1 MTTQHKKPDYKG
13 GIGMKLVIT
22 MSRRYGTGASRI
34 AQELSERLGIPV
46 YDKVNVEEE
55 MSSVCY
61 SDRYVAYTV
70 PNASGLYDYTLF
82 VYKNDGTLAFS
93 REIDFQYRY
102 MDIDGDNLILYNEN
116 SCRVYNMSG
125 VEKFDGTFDFTV
137 SHIRSGRFPGT
148 LIVTGPETMKEIRM
162 R

>member
-1 MTTQHKKPDYKG
+1 MCIRD
-13 GIGMKLVIT
+13 
-22 MSRRYGTGASRI
+22 R
-34 AQELSERLGIPV
+34 
-46 YDKVNVEEE
+46 
-55 MSSVCY
+55 CY
-61 SDRYVAYTV
+61 SDRYIAYTV